1 MDIKKIVMIALAY
14 VGVLVGAGFASGQEI
29 LQYFVAFG
37 YQGIVGV
44 VVAALLFGI
53 TGLIALQLGSYYFAD
68 EHMDVLDEIAHPWL
82 AKLLDASITFTCFC
96 IGFVMIA
103 GAGSNLE
110 QQFGLP
116 IWVGALIMAG
126 LIVLVGM
133 MDVEKVTNVIGAIT
147 PFMIV
152 FIVLAAIYAIA
163 TTDFSTVDQ
172 IDQSARTLPTTLP
185 FSWVSS
191 LNYVAMSLMCAV
203 SMAIVM
209 GGALLD
215 LRIARLGGL
224 IGGVIVG
231 ILVVIMTLALYFQ
244 VDFVRAADLPMLE
257 LINLINPALGSFMSI
272 VILGMIFN
280 TGVGM
285 YYALTARISRKNP
298 QHFRPTLIVL
308 VIVGYGLSFLGF
320 KRLVSVLYPL
330 IGYIGLAL
338 IGLFLVTFFRDRKIH
353 RWEGLRRLFV
363 VQKMEQRI
371 DPEQNFTRKDLQE
384 LEYMVEKS
392 TLENDVL
399 KDVAHSEALDNLDVE
414 VEAGISGQEKV

>member
-1 MDIKKIVMIALAY
+1 MIAFAY

-37 YQGIVGV
+37 YHGIIGA
-44 VVAALLFGI
+44 VAAAILFGI
-53 TGLIALQLGSYYFAD
+53 TGLIALQLGSYYFAN
-68 EHMDVLDEIAHPWL
+68 EHMEVLDEIAHPWL
-82 AKLLDASITFTCFC
+82 AKLLDASISFTCLC

-116 IWVGALIMAG
+116 IWIGALIMAV
-126 LIVLVGM
+126 LIIVVGM
-133 MDVEKVTNVIGAIT
+133 MDVEKVTNVIGTIT

-152 FIVLAAIYAIA
+152 FIVVAAVYAISQ
-163 TTDFSTVDQ
+163 TDFETIHQ
-172 IDQSARTLPTTLP
+172 LDQSARTLETTLP
-185 FSWVSS
+185 FSWLSS
-191 LNYVAMSLMCAV
+191 PNYVAMSLMCAV

-224 IGGVIVG
+224 VGGVIVG
-231 ILVVIMTLALYFQ
+231 VLVVIMTLALYFQ

-257 LINLINPALGSFMSI
+257 LVNLINPALGSFMSI

-285 YYALTARISRKNP
+285 YYALTARISRKRP
-298 QHFRPTLIVL
+298 ERFRPTLVIL
-308 VIVGYGLSFLGF
+308 VVVGYGLSFLGF
-320 KRLVSVLYPL
+320 KRLVSILYPL

-338 IGLFLVTFFRDRKIH
+338 IGLFLVTFFRDRKAH
-353 RWEGLRRLFV
+353 RWEALRRLFV
-363 VQKMEQRI
+363 VQKMQQRI
-371 DPEQNFTRKDLQE
+371 DPEQDFTRQDLE
-384 LEYMVEKS
+384 AMEYMVEKS
-392 TLENDVL
+392 TLENEVL
-399 KDVAHSEALDNLDVE
+399 KEVARDEALDTLTVS
-414 VEAGISGQEKV
+414 VEARVPGQEEN